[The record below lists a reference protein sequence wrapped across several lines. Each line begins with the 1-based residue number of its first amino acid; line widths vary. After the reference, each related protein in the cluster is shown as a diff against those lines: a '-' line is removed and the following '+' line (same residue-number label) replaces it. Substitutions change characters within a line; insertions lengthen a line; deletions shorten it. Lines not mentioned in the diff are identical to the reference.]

1 MIATTGIFRYRR
13 VYLIA
18 GVFVAATSVL
28 IASTRWRRSAPI
40 GPRLELPQSPLRID
54 CPPEQA
60 KALGAFQL
68 GNRGD
73 RALTY
78 RLQPSCGCSELTPI
92 EGVIKPLSNQDVR
105 IGIDLASGLT
115 AKEVLIAIETN
126 DSVESHRELRVSA
139 VRPRIV
145 AAKPDRIDFG
155 LLPPSAVATKTCE
168 IVADPGAVER
178 RINLLEC
185 DIKLESDCFC
195 YEIDRHEST
204 RERLSLTLRNK
215 GVSDEQSYRSTLKV
229 IDRSGKSLVEIP
241 VDLTVRRSIVASPA
255 VLFVDPSAGADRRT
269 HLIIV
274 KRTDGEPL
282 GELASM
288 KIPEGFEVESQS
300 RINDSTFNFKLRRTG
315 AIEIRRSG
323 EIIFSFSSDREPIRV
338 RLMSRKAFGI
348 RSRTDEKL

>member
-1 MIATTGIFRYRR
+1 MIATTRRFRFRR

-28 IASTRWRRSAPI
+28 IASTRWRLSAPI
-40 GPRLELPQSPLRID
+40 GPRLELPQHPLRID

-60 KALGAFQL
+60 KALGEFQL

-73 RALTY
+73 RPLTY

-92 EGVIKPLSNQDVR
+92 EGVIKPLSKQVVR

-115 AKEVLIAIETN
+115 AKEILIAIETN
-126 DSVESHRELRVSA
+126 DAIESHRELRVSA

-155 LLPPSAVATKTCE
+155 LLPPGAVATKTCQ

-178 RINLLEC
+178 RIDLLEC

-204 RERLSLTLRNK
+204 RERLLLTFRNK
-215 GVSDEQSYRSTLKV
+215 GLSDEQSYRSTLKV
-229 IDRSGKSLVEIP
+229 IDRSGKSVVEIP
-241 VDLTVRRSIVASPA
+241 IDLTVRRSIVASPA
-255 VLFVDPSAGADRRT
+255 VLFVDPSAGADRKT
-269 HLIIV
+269 YLIIV

-288 KIPEGFEVESQS
+288 KIPEGLEVESQS